1 MTSLRRVPS
10 ADGFPW
16 SGNSAARWAT
26 ASTSA
31 RKRAPETL
39 LNRFVVRRLTKKFG
53 PGVLGEACLIQGA
66 MRLAS
71 AETSS
76 AAKVSTSPRLC
87 AWTRRTISASQAASM
102 SDSGGSCS
110 DSRRSST
117 MRDRSSGA
125 SDRPRS
131 ASSATTS
138 AMVHLRICADDTGES
153 RKEGAVTPNRLG
165 SPARRAPPRPAHC
178 PRPRPPVAGLVAQRA
193 TRDQSSWK
201 YCTSRWVFSQLG
213 STSRGPMS
221 GGNENISA
229 VVSASRKRVGTR

>member
-1 MTSLRRVPS
+1 MERKHCRALGCGLGFCAEAS
-10 ADGFPW
+10 A
-16 SGNSAARWAT
+16 
-26 ASTSA
+26 
-31 RKRAPETL
+31 ETL
-39 LNRFVVRRLTKKFG
+39 LNRFVVRRVTKKFG

-71 AETSS
+71 AKTSS

-117 MRDRSSGA
+117 RRDRSSGA
-125 SDRPRS
+125 SDRARS
-131 ASSATTS
+131 ASSATMS
-138 AMVHLRICADDTGES
+138 AMMHLRIQIDDTGES
-153 RKEGAVTPNRLG
+153 REGCSVTPNRLG
-165 SPARRAPPRPAHC
+165 GPARRAPPRPAR
-178 PRPRPPVAGLVAQRA
+178 RPRRHPPAAGRDAQRA

-201 YCTSRWVFSQLG
+201 YCTSRWVFSQFG

-229 VVSASRKRVGTR
+229 VVLASRKRVGTR